1 MATAKHSPMV
11 IGHRG
16 ACGYR
21 PENTLEAFALA
32 FAQGADAIECDLVPT
47 ADGQLIIRH
56 ENSLSGTTDVANH
69 PEFSDR
75 YREGYADGQ
84 IVSDWFSEDFT
95 LAEIKTLR
103 ARERLAD
110 LRPGSAKFDGQFL
123 IPTLDEL
130 LASSFADGKTLVL
143 EVKHGAHFAAF
154 GIPVAAILA
163 RKIAESNWKSRGI
176 ELIFETFDFKVL
188 QQLKRV
194 CGDIGKYV
202 FLVDAEHLPTEHLPA
217 QNLPLRE
224 RRLTDA
230 FVAEVAAVFDG
241 LSIDLELLFEPLSP
255 SNSEAQFGEPSDAR
269 ALATKHGIEL
279 YTWTARVEDA
289 INSVD
294 EFYSLII
301 GTEVDGIFADQPD
314 LLVDVVSALA

>member
-16 ACGYR
+16 ASGYR

-32 FAQGADAIECDLVPT
+32 FQQGADAIECDLVPT

-56 ENSLSGTTDVANH
+56 ENSLASTTDVAEH
-69 PEFSDR
+69 PEFADR

-130 LASSFADGKTLVL
+130 LASEFANGKTLVL

-163 RKIAESNWKSRGI
+163 RKLGESNWKARGI

-188 QQLKRV
+188 QQMKRV

-202 FLVDAEHLPTEHLPA
+202 FLVDAEHLPTENIPWG
-217 QNLPLRE
+217 E
-224 RRLTDA
+224 RRVTDA
-230 FVAEVAAVFDG
+230 FVAEVAENFDG
-241 LSIDLELLFEPLSP
+241 LSIDLALLFEPLET
-255 SNSEAQFGEPSDAR
+255 SNSVAQFGKPSDAVE
-269 ALATKHGIEL
+269 LAAKHGIEL
-279 YTWTARVEDA
+279 YTWTARAEDA
-289 INSVD
+289 KFSVD
-294 EFYSLII
+294 EYYSLII
-301 GTEVDGIFADQPD
+301 GTGVDAIFADQPD

>member
-1 MATAKHSPMV
+1 MTTAKHSPMV

-16 ACGYR
+16 ASGYR
-21 PENTLEAFALA
+21 PENTLESFALA
-32 FAQGADAIECDLVPT
+32 FLQGADAIECDLVPT
-47 ADGQLIIRH
+47 SDGQLIIRH
-56 ENSLSGTTDVANH
+56 ENALASTTDVADH
-69 PEFSDR
+69 PEFADR
-75 YREGYADGQ
+75 FREGYADGQ

-110 LRPGSAKFDGQFL
+110 LRPGSAKFDGEFL

-130 LASSFADGKTLVL
+130 LASEFTNGKTLVL

-163 RKIAESNWKSRGI
+163 RKLGESNWRSRGI

-188 QQLKRV
+188 QQMKRV

-202 FLVDAEHLPTEHLPA
+202 FLVDAEHLPNEVLPIS
-217 QNLPLRE
+217 E

-230 FVAEVAAVFDG
+230 YVGEVAAAFDG
-241 LSIDLELLFEPLSP
+241 LSIDLALLFEPLGI
-255 SNSEAQFGEPSDAR
+255 SNSEAQFGETADVVAF
-269 ALATKHGIEL
+269 AAKHDIEL
-279 YTWTARVEDA
+279 YTWTARVEEA
-289 INSVD
+289 KYSVD
-294 EFYSLII
+294 EYYSLII
-301 GTEVDGIFADQPD
+301 QTGVHGIFADQPD
-314 LLVDVVSALA
+314 LLVDVVSGLA

>member
-1 MATAKHSPMV
+1 MMATAKHSPLV

-16 ACGYR
+16 ASGYR

-32 FAQGADAIECDLVPT
+32 FAQGANAIECDLVPT
-47 ADGQLIIRH
+47 LDGQLIIRH
-56 ENSLSGTTDVANH
+56 ENSLSGTTDVADH
-69 PEFSDR
+69 PEFADR

-103 ARERLAD
+103 ALERLAD

-130 LASSFADGKTLVL
+130 LAAEFADGKTLVL

-163 RKIAESNWKSRGI
+163 RKLSESNYKSRGI
-176 ELIFETFDFKVL
+176 ELIFESFDFKVL

-202 FLVDAEHLPTEHLPA
+202 FLVDAEHLPQEHLP
-217 QNLPLRE
+217 LGE
-224 RRLTDA
+224 RHLTDD
-230 FVAEVAAVFDG
+230 FVAEIAGSFEG
-241 LSIDLELLFEPLSP
+241 LSIDLALLFKPLE
-255 SNSEAQFGEPSDAR
+255 SNAAEAQFGEPTDAV
-269 ALATKHGIEL
+269 ALAAKHGLEL
-279 YTWTARVEDA
+279 FTWTARAEDA
-289 INSVD
+289 KYSVD
-294 EFYSLII
+294 EYYSLIANT
-301 GTEVDGIFADQPD
+301 GVAGIFADQPD

>member
-1 MATAKHSPMV
+1 MMATAKHSPMV

-16 ACGYR
+16 ASGYR

-47 ADGQLIIRH
+47 SDGQLIIRH
-56 ENSLSGTTDVANH
+56 ENSLASTTDVAAH
-69 PEFSDR
+69 PEFASR

-110 LRPGSAKFDGQFL
+110 LRPGSAKFDGQFS

-130 LASSFADGKTLVL
+130 LAAEFTNGKTLVL

-163 RKIAESNWKSRGI
+163 RKLSESDWSSRGI

-188 QQLKRV
+188 QQMKRV

-202 FLVDAEHLPTEHLPA
+202 FLVDAEHLPNE
-217 QNLPLRE
+217 NLPIGE

-230 FVAEVAAVFDG
+230 FMTEIAEHFDG
-241 LSIDLELLFEPLSP
+241 VSIDLALLFEPLEAA
-255 SNSEAQFGEPSDAR
+255 NAEAQFGEPSDAV
-269 ALATKHGIEL
+269 ALAKKHGIEIF
-279 YTWTARVEDA
+279 TWTARVEEA
-289 INSVD
+289 KYSVD
-294 EFYSLII
+294 EYYSLII
-301 GTEVDGIFADQPD
+301 DTGVDAIFADQPD

>member
-1 MATAKHSPMV
+1 MV

-16 ACGYR
+16 ASGYR

-69 PEFSDR
+69 PEFADR

-110 LRPGSAKFDGQFL
+110 LRPGSAKFDGDFL

-130 LASSFADGKTLVL
+130 LAAEFANGKTLVL

-163 RKIAESNWKSRGI
+163 RKLGESNWQSRGI
-176 ELIFETFDFKVL
+176 DLIFESFDFKVL
-188 QQLKRV
+188 QQMKRV

-202 FLVDAEHLPTEHLPA
+202 FLVDAEHLPNE
-217 QNLPLRE
+217 NLPIGE

-230 FVAEVAAVFDG
+230 FVAQVAEEFNG
-241 LSIDLELLFEPLSP
+241 LSIDLALLFEPLET

-269 ALATKHGIEL
+269 ALANKHGIEL
-279 YTWTARVEDA
+279 YTWTARVEDTKF
-289 INSVD
+289 SVD
-294 EFYSLII
+294 EYYSLII
-301 GTEVDGIFADQPD
+301 QTEVDGIFADQPD

>member
-1 MATAKHSPMV
+1 MASAKHSPMV

-16 ACGYR
+16 ASGYR

-56 ENSLSGTTDVANH
+56 ENALSQSTDVAEH
-69 PEFSDR
+69 PEFADR

-130 LASSFADGKTLVL
+130 LASEFATGRTLVL

-154 GIPVAAILA
+154 GIPVVAILA
-163 RKIAESNWKSRGI
+163 RKLSESNWRSRGI

-188 QQLKRV
+188 QQMKRV

-202 FLVDAEHLPTEHLPA
+202 FLVDAEHLPNENVPIG
-217 QNLPLRE
+217 E
-224 RRLTDA
+224 RRLNEA
-230 FVAEVAAVFDG
+230 FVAEVSEEFDG
-241 LSIDLELLFEPLSP
+241 LSIDLALLFEPL
-255 SNSEAQFGEPSDAR
+255 NDTDSEAQFGEPTDA
-269 ALATKHGIEL
+269 AKWAAKHGIEL
-279 YTWTARVEDA
+279 YAWTARVEDA
-289 INSVD
+289 KFSVD
-294 EFYSLII
+294 EYYSLII
-301 GTEVDGIFADQPD
+301 GTGVNGIFADQPD

>member
-1 MATAKHSPMV
+1 MATAMHSPMV

-16 ACGYR
+16 ASGYR

-32 FAQGADAIECDLVPT
+32 FAQGAEAVECDLVPT

-56 ENSLSGTTDVANH
+56 ENSLASTTDVADH
-69 PEFSDR
+69 PEFAER
-75 YREGYADGQ
+75 FREGYADGQ

-110 LRPGSAKFDGQFL
+110 LRPGSAKFDGQFS

-130 LASSFADGKTLVL
+130 LEAEFANGKTLVL

-163 RKIAESNWKSRGI
+163 RKIGESNWRSRGI

-188 QQLKRV
+188 QQMKRV

-202 FLVDAEHLPTEHLPA
+202 FLVDAEHLPNE
-217 QNLPLRE
+217 NLPIAE
-224 RRLTDA
+224 RRLTEA
-230 FVAEVAAVFDG
+230 FVAEIAEQFDG
-241 LSIDLELLFEPLSP
+241 VSIDLALLFEPLDDT
-255 SNSEAQFGEPSDAR
+255 NADAQFGKLTDA
-269 ALATKHGIEL
+269 AAWADKHGLEL

-289 INSVD
+289 KFSVD
-294 EFYSLII
+294 EYYSLII
-301 GTEVDGIFADQPD
+301 GSGVDGIFADQPD

>member
-1 MATAKHSPMV
+1 MV

-16 ACGYR
+16 ASGYR

-69 PEFSDR
+69 PEFADR

-110 LRPGSAKFDGQFL
+110 LRPGSAKFDGDFL

-130 LASSFADGKTLVL
+130 LAAEFANGKTLVL

-163 RKIAESNWKSRGI
+163 RKLGESNWQSRGI
-176 ELIFETFDFKVL
+176 DLIFETFDFKVL
-188 QQLKRV
+188 QQMKRV

-202 FLVDAEHLPTEHLPA
+202 FLVDAEHLPNE
-217 QNLPLRE
+217 NLPLGE

-230 FVAEVAAVFDG
+230 FVAQVAEEFNG
-241 LSIDLELLFEPLSP
+241 LSIDLALLFEPLET

-269 ALATKHGIEL
+269 ALANKHGIEL

-289 INSVD
+289 KFSVD
-294 EFYSLII
+294 EYYSLII
-301 GTEVDGIFADQPD
+301 QTEVDGIFADQPD

>member
-16 ACGYR
+16 ASGYR

-56 ENSLSGTTDVANH
+56 ENALSQTTDVAEH
-69 PEFSDR
+69 PEFADR
-75 YREGYADGQ
+75 FREGYADGQ

-110 LRPGSAKFDGQFL
+110 LRPGSAKFDGQFS

-163 RKIAESNWKSRGI
+163 RKLGESNWHSRGI

-202 FLVDAEHLPTEHLPA
+202 FLVDAEHLPNEHLPIG
-217 QNLPLRE
+217 E
-224 RRLTDA
+224 RRLSEA
-230 FVAEVAAVFDG
+230 YVAEIAEAFDG
-241 LSIDLELLFEPLSP
+241 LSIDLALLFEPFDDT
-255 SNSEAQFGEPSDAR
+255 NAEAQFGEPTDA
-269 ALATKHGIEL
+269 ANWAAKHGIEL

-289 INSVD
+289 KYSVD
-294 EFYSLII
+294 EYYSLII
-301 GTEVDGIFADQPD
+301 GTGVDGIFADQPD